1 MERVTFG
8 SLMSN
13 IVVIG
18 LDGEIRTLEQG
29 QLPKPGEL
37 IINEVSDTSELVIE
51 QVTPQGSSINVTG
64 DITALIEAIAAGQD
78 PTQLGQEFESAAG
91 EANGSSPQ
99 TTGSVAR
106 TGTELLAS
114 TNFETVGT
122 EGAGFSTTQILT
134 LLDILPP
141 TQAPAPTGIPIPV
154 TITVQD
160 ISSPAVDE
168 GQQVSFDVT
177 LNQPTEEE
185 TTIEFT
191 INDGSAVGG
200 AASDVGADYVNTTVL
215 ITLSDGTTQEIQV
228 NDDGSF
234 TVSLPIGE
242 ESFTVSLDT
251 IDDNLAEGSET
262 FSLSGSTPDQPT
274 PVTGVATITDEA
286 EQGPEDTVTVN
297 MTGPNSVSEG
307 ETTSEYTVTLSDPAP
322 VGSIVTL
329 AYSYTTASGDDITE
343 TTQAII
349 GADGVTATFTIDT
362 VDDVYAEGDEVFR
375 VSVSGIVDSDSNPI
389 FEALNLD
396 NAFVDTTIS
405 DETDPGEDTV
415 TVTMTGPANVVEGD
429 TTTDYTVTLSEPAP
443 VGSIVTLAYS
453 YTTASGDDITETTQA
468 VIGADGVTAT
478 FTIDTVD
485 DVYAEG
491 DEVFRVSVSGIVDSD
506 SNPIFEALDVSNAFV
521 DTTISDETDPGPE
534 DTVTVTMTGPA
545 NVVEGDTTTEYTVT
559 LSDPAPVGSIVT
571 LAYSYTTASGDDI
584 TETTQAIIGADGV
597 TATFTI
603 DTVDDVYAE
612 GDEVFRVSVSGIV
625 DSDSNPIFEAL
636 NLDNAFVDTTI
647 SDETNPGPEDTVTV
661 TMTGPANVV
670 EGDTTTDYTVTLS
683 DPAPVGS
690 IVTLAYSYTTASG
703 DDITETTQA
712 VIGADG
718 VTATFTIDTVDDVYA
733 EGDEVFRVSVSGIVD
748 SDSNPIFEALNL
760 DNAFVDT
767 TISDETDPGPEDTV
781 TVTMTGPANVVE
793 GDTTTDYTV
802 TLSDPA
808 PVGSIVTLAYSY
820 TTASGDDITE
830 TTQAI
835 IGADGVTATFTIDTV
850 DDVYAEGDE
859 VFRVSVSGIVDSDSN
874 PIFEA
879 LDVSNAFVDTTISD
893 ETDPG
898 PEDTVTVT
906 MTGPANVVEGDTTT
920 EYTVT
925 LSDPAPVG
933 SIVTLAYSYTTASGD
948 DITETTQAIIGADG
962 VTATFTIDTVDDVY
976 AEGDEVFRVSVSGIV
991 DSDSNPI
998 FEALNLDNAFV
1009 DTTISDETDPGPEDT
1024 VTVTMTG
1031 PANVVEGDTTTDY
1044 TVTLSDPAPVGSIV
1058 TLAYSYTTAS
1068 GDDITET
1075 TQAIIGADG
1084 VTATFTIDTVDDVY
1098 AEGDEV
1104 FRVSVSGIVDSDS
1117 NPIFEALN
1125 LDNAF
1130 VDTTISDETDP
1141 GPEDTVTVTMTGPAN
1156 VVEGD
1161 TTTDYTVTLSDPAPV
1176 GSIVTLA
1183 YSYTT
1188 ASGDD
1193 ITETTQA
1200 IIGADGVT
1208 ATFTIDTVD
1217 DVYAEG
1223 DEVFRVSV
1231 SGIVDSDS
1239 NPVFEA
1245 LNLDNAF
1252 VDTTISDE
1260 TDPGPE
1266 DTVTVTMTGPANVV
1280 EGDTTTDYTV
1290 TLSDPAPV
1298 GSIVTLAYSYTT
1310 ASGDDITETTQAI
1323 IGADGVTATFTID
1336 TVDDVYAEGDEVFRV
1351 SVSGIVDSDS
1361 NPIFEALNLDN
1372 AFVDT
1377 TISDETDPGPEDTVT
1392 VTMTGPA
1399 NVVEGDTTTD
1409 YTVTLSDPAPVGS
1422 IVTLAYSYTTA
1433 SGDDITETTQAI
1445 IGADGVTA
1453 TFTIDTVDDVYAE
1466 GDEVFRVSVSGIVD
1480 SDSNPIF
1487 EALNLDNAFVD
1498 TTISDETDP
1507 GPEDTVTVTM
1517 TGPANVVEG
1526 DTTTEYTVTL
1536 SDPAPVG
1543 SIVTLAY
1550 SYTTASG
1557 DDITET
1563 TQAII
1568 GADGVTAT
1576 FTIDTVDDV
1585 YAEGD
1590 EVFRVSVSGIVDSD
1604 SNPVFEAL
1612 NLDNAF
1618 VDTTISDETDP
1629 GPEDTVTVTMT
1640 GPANVVE
1647 GDTTTDYTVTLSDP
1661 APVGSIVTLAYSYTT
1676 ASGDDITETTQAIIG
1691 ADGVTATFTIDTVD
1705 DVYAEGDEV
1714 FRVSVSGI
1722 VDSDSNPVFEV
1733 LNLDNAFV
1741 DTTISDE
1748 TDPGPEDTVTVT
1760 MTGPANVVEGDTT
1773 TDYTVTLSDPAPVGS
1788 IVTLAYSYTT
1798 ASGDD
1803 ITETTQAIIGADG
1816 VTATF
1821 TIDTVDD
1828 VYAEGDEV
1836 FRVSVSGIVD
1846 SDSNPVFEALNLDNA
1861 FVDTTISDETDPGP
1875 EDTVTVTMTGPA
1887 NVVEGDTTTDY
1898 TVTLSDPAPVGSIV
1912 TLAYSYTTASGDD
1925 ITETTQ
1931 AIIGADGVTAT
1942 FTIDTVDD
1950 VYAEGDEVFRVSVS
1964 GIVDSDSNPI
1974 FEALNLDNAF
1984 VDTTIS
1990 DETDPGP
1997 EDTVTVTMT
2006 GPANVVEGDTTTDY
2020 TVTLSDPAPVGSI
2033 VTLAYS
2039 YTTAS
2044 GDDITETTQAII
2056 GADGVTATF
2065 TIDTV
2070 DDVYA
2075 EGDEVFRVSVS
2086 GIVDSDSNPI
2096 FEALNL
2102 DNAFVDTTIS
2112 DETDPGP
2119 EDTVTVTM
2127 TGPANVVE
2135 GDTTTEYTVTLSD
2148 PAPVGSIV
2156 TLAYSYTTA
2165 SGDDIT
2171 ETTQAIIGA
2180 DGVTATFT
2188 IDTVDD
2194 VYAEGDE
2201 VFRVSVSGIVDSDSN
2216 PVFEALNLDNAFVD
2230 TTISDETDPGPED
2243 TVTVTMTG
2251 PANVV
2256 EGDTTTDY
2264 TVTLSDPA
2272 PVGSIVTLAY
2282 SYTTAS
2288 GDDITETTQAIIGAD
2303 GVTAT
2308 FTIDTVDDVYAEGDE
2323 VFRVS
2328 VSGIVDSDSNPVFEV
2343 LNLDNAFVDTTISDE
2358 TDPGPEDTVTVT
2370 MTGPANVVEGDTTTD
2385 YTVTL
2390 SDPAPVGS
2398 IVTLAYSYTTASGD
2412 DITETT
2418 QAIIGADGVTA
2429 TFTIDT
2435 VDDVYAEGDEVFR
2448 VSVSGIVDSDSNPI
2462 FEALNL
2468 DNAFVNTS
2476 ITDNDA
2482 PPSISNV
2489 VNAVVS
2495 EEGLANGI
2503 PDNTGSPS
2511 DTTNSASFS
2520 GTFTVADPDTANVSV
2535 VLAGPNN
2542 LTSGGEPIS
2551 WTWDNSTQT
2560 LTAKTAHLSVVA
2572 TVVLSEPSASGQGS
2586 WDYTITLFEPLDHPV
2601 NDVEDIINFDLQ
2613 ISVSDGQTTTSQ
2625 SLNVVVEDDC
2635 PYVPVVVQPVDVSLT
2650 DAPIVLTGRIDFA
2663 GSEAD
2668 ATSRTFGDVVV
2679 TANGFVSDE
2688 SAMLG
2693 TAEINQSSEG
2703 IGVKS
2708 SGNNGF
2714 QLENEVDYRFAG
2726 NEGVS
2731 EQLIIDLGNKVAYGA
2746 EIEFEKM
2753 FGGELEKGIASF
2765 YRDGVLIAQQ
2775 SFSSDASSGDYAA
2788 NFNVQQGGFDKIILE
2803 AASNGNGPDTEDN
2816 SDFTVKSITFTGAY
2830 SGVPIASADGNL
2842 GAVYGA
2848 DGPGSIVLNGGEA
2861 GLETLDGQD
2870 VLIYVDPQNS
2880 NRLIAEADGELAFEV
2895 QLTPST
2901 GKWEFFQYL
2910 PLTSPYGDGDI
2921 DFNYTIT
2928 DNDGDSKTGYFSV
2941 NPYAPPIVEGV
2952 TLNVSEEGLSNAIAD
2967 DSALNGF
2974 DDTTDSSSDVEQLTL
2989 GQTVDSVTLSE
3000 PSTALTSN
3008 GISVT
3013 WALSNNDQMLIGS
3026 ANGKEVIKI
3035 SVNDTGMVST
3045 ELLGPIDHSNA
3056 SGEDALNIEVPV
3068 LVSNARGLT
3077 NSTTVNVIV
3086 EDDSPDSA
3094 SIIHDVVAET
3104 KESANVQLIMD
3115 VSGSMR
3121 TDNRLQIMKDSAT
3134 QLLNQY
3140 ESIGQTRVQI
3150 ITYSSTA
3157 STYAIGAAT
3166 WLTVDEAKAY
3176 IETLTAGGATNYNNA
3191 LNEAKQSWDDV
3202 GKLTSASNVSY
3213 FLSDGQPN
3221 PASSFIN
3228 DAREQSWIDHLT
3240 DPDNQITALAYGMG
3254 VNLMPEQLDRVAYDG
3269 FLNQD
3274 LDGVVVPDVTQLP
3287 PVMLQSVIQPV
3298 GGNLMYTTSPDTGIG
3313 ADGGYISEI
3322 EHDGVTYSFDGT
3334 DLIVTDNNDGISHA
3348 FDDTTM
3354 QLTIYIDSKHT
3365 LEIDLNDGAYAF
3377 YGAVGDTVETL
3388 DFDYVLTDN
3397 DGDQSEN
3404 TLQFVIDENGGVNA
3418 ASNGSAN
3425 IIEAEVDVSHDIL
3438 IGNDNEADIFKW
3450 VNDSL
3455 DTGTD
3460 LIRGFERDLD
3470 TLDLSEVVEDAGH
3483 NTIEELLNSID
3494 LNIDGDD
3501 LSLEITHNDGNSIQT
3516 IVIENGATEFSD
3528 LIVGNAD
3535 FERDVLSALTK
3546 VNLEP

>member
-78 PTQLGQEFESAAG
+78 PTQLGQEFETAAG

-99 TTGSVAR
+99 TTGNVAR

-160 ISSPAVDE
+160 ISSPVVDE

-191 INDGSAVGG
+191 LNDGSAVGG

-286 EQGPEDTVTVN
+286 EQGPEDTV
-297 MTGPNSVSEG
+297 
-307 ETTSEYTVTLSDPAP
+307 A
-322 VGSIVTL
+322 
-329 AYSYTTASGDDITE
+329 
-343 TTQAII
+343 
-349 GADGVTATFTIDT
+349 
-362 VDDVYAEGDEVFR
+362 
-375 VSVSGIVDSDSNPI
+375 
-389 FEALNLD
+389 
-396 NAFVDTTIS
+396 
-405 DETDPGEDTV
+405 
-415 TVTMTGPANVVEGD
+415 VTMTGPANVVEGD

-443 VGSIVTLAYS
+443 VGSVVTLAYS

-468 VIGADGVTAT
+468 V
-478 FTIDTVD
+478 
-485 DVYAEG
+485 
-491 DEVFRVSVSGIVDSD
+491 
-506 SNPIFEALDVSNAFV
+506 
-521 DTTISDETDPGPE
+521 
-534 DTVTVTMTGPA
+534 
-545 NVVEGDTTTEYTVT
+545 
-559 LSDPAPVGSIVT
+559 
-571 LAYSYTTASGDDI
+571 
-584 TETTQAIIGADGV
+584 
-597 TATFTI
+597 
-603 DTVDDVYAE
+603 
-612 GDEVFRVSVSGIV
+612 
-625 DSDSNPIFEAL
+625 
-636 NLDNAFVDTTI
+636 
-647 SDETNPGPEDTVTV
+647 
-661 TMTGPANVV
+661 
-670 EGDTTTDYTVTLS
+670 
-683 DPAPVGS
+683 
-690 IVTLAYSYTTASG
+690 
-703 DDITETTQA
+703 
-712 VIGADG
+712 
-718 VTATFTIDTVDDVYA
+718 
-733 EGDEVFRVSVSGIVD
+733 
-748 SDSNPIFEALNL
+748 
-760 DNAFVDT
+760 
-767 TISDETDPGPEDTV
+767 
-781 TVTMTGPANVVE
+781 
-793 GDTTTDYTV
+793 
-802 TLSDPA
+802 
-808 PVGSIVTLAYSY
+808 
-820 TTASGDDITE
+820 
-830 TTQAI
+830 
-835 IGADGVTATFTIDTV
+835 
-850 DDVYAEGDE
+850 
-859 VFRVSVSGIVDSDSN
+859 
-874 PIFEA
+874 
-879 LDVSNAFVDTTISD
+879 
-893 ETDPG
+893 
-898 PEDTVTVT
+898 
-906 MTGPANVVEGDTTT
+906 
-920 EYTVT
+920 
-925 LSDPAPVG
+925 
-933 SIVTLAYSYTTASGD
+933 
-948 DITETTQAIIGADG
+948 IGADG

-1141 GPEDTVTVTMTGPAN
+1141 GPEDTVAVTMTGPANVVEGDTTTDYTVTLSEPAPVGSVVTLAYSYTTASGDDITETTQAVIGADGVTATFTIDTVDDVYAEGDEVFRVSVSGIVDSDSNPIFEALNLDNAFVDTTISDETDPGPEDTVTVTMTGPAN

-1161 TTTDYTVTLSDPAPV
+1161 TTTEYTVTLSDPAPV

-1239 NPVFEA
+1239 NPIFEA
-1245 LNLDNAF
+1245 LDVSNAF

-1604 SNPVFEAL
+1604 SNPIFEAL

-1691 ADGVTATFTIDTVD
+1691 ADGMTATFTIDTVD

-1722 VDSDSNPVFEV
+1722 VDGDSNPIFEA
-1733 LNLDNAFV
+1733 LDVSNAFV

-1760 MTGPANVVEGDTT
+1760 MTGPANVVEGDITT
-1773 TDYTVTLSDPAPVGS
+1773 EYTVTLSDPAPVGS

-1846 SDSNPVFEALNLDNA
+1846 GDSNPIFEALNLDNA

-1887 NVVEGDTTTDY
+1887 NVVEGDTTTEYTVTLSDPAPVGSIVTLAYSYTTASGDDITETTQAVIGADGVTATFTIDTVDDVYAEGDEVFRVSVSGIVDSDSNPIFEALDVSNAFVDTTISDETDPGPEDTVTVTMTGPASVVEGDTTTDY

-2056 GADGVTATF
+2056 GADGLSATF

-2070 DDVYA
+2070 DDSDD
-2075 EGDEVFRVSVS
+2075 EPDEVYRVSVAS
-2086 GIVDSDSNPI
+2086 IVDGDDNPI
-2096 FEALNL
+2096 FEALDL
-2102 DNAFVDTTIS
+2102 TNAYVDTTI
-2112 DETDPGP
+2112 
-2119 EDTVTVTM
+2119 
-2127 TGPANVVE
+2127 
-2135 GDTTTEYTVTLSD
+2135 
-2148 PAPVGSIV
+2148 I
-2156 TLAYSYTTA
+2156 
-2165 SGDDIT
+2165 
-2171 ETTQAIIGA
+2171 
-2180 DGVTATFT
+2180 
-2188 IDTVDD
+2188 
-2194 VYAEGDE
+2194 
-2201 VFRVSVSGIVDSDSN
+2201 
-2216 PVFEALNLDNAFVD
+2216 
-2230 TTISDETDPGPED
+2230 
-2243 TVTVTMTG
+2243 
-2251 PANVV
+2251 
-2256 EGDTTTDY
+2256 
-2264 TVTLSDPA
+2264 
-2272 PVGSIVTLAY
+2272 
-2282 SYTTAS
+2282 
-2288 GDDITETTQAIIGAD
+2288 
-2303 GVTAT
+2303 
-2308 FTIDTVDDVYAEGDE
+2308 
-2323 VFRVS
+2323 
-2328 VSGIVDSDSNPVFEV
+2328 
-2343 LNLDNAFVDTTISDE
+2343 
-2358 TDPGPEDTVTVT
+2358 
-2370 MTGPANVVEGDTTTD
+2370 
-2385 YTVTL
+2385 
-2390 SDPAPVGS
+2390 
-2398 IVTLAYSYTTASGD
+2398 
-2412 DITETT
+2412 
-2418 QAIIGADGVTA
+2418 
-2429 TFTIDT
+2429 
-2435 VDDVYAEGDEVFR
+2435 
-2448 VSVSGIVDSDSNPI
+2448 
-2462 FEALNL
+2462 
-2468 DNAFVNTS
+2468 
-2476 ITDNDA
+2476 DNDEPNT
-2482 PPSISNV
+2482 PPTVRNFNILLDV
-2489 VNAVVS
+2489 
-2495 EEGLANGI
+2495 EDGLFPI
-2503 PDNTGSPS
+2503 HDV
-2511 DTTNSASFS
+2511 DFD
-2520 GTFTVADPDTANVSV
+2520 GT
-2535 VLAGPNN
+2535 
-2542 LTSGGEPIS
+2542 TSGGE
-2551 WTWDNSTQT
+2551 QR
-2560 LTAKTAHLSVVA
+2560 
-2572 TVVLSEPSASGQGS
+2572 
-2586 WDYTITLFEPLDHPV
+2586 
-2601 NDVEDIINFDLQ
+2601 VEDL
-2613 ISVSDGQTTTSQ
+2613 
-2625 SLNVVVEDDC
+2625 EDD
-2635 PYVPVVVQPVDVSLT
+2635 
-2650 DAPIVLTGRIDFA
+2650 A
-2663 GSEAD
+2663 
-2668 ATSRTFGDVVV
+2668 V
-2679 TANGFVSDE
+2679 TANDDD
-2688 SAMLG
+2688 
-2693 TAEINQSSEG
+2693 IQ
-2703 IGVKS
+2703 IK
-2708 SGNNGF
+2708 
-2714 QLENEVDYRFAG
+2714 
-2726 NEGVS
+2726 
-2731 EQLIIDLGNKVAYGA
+2731 IIDLPDY
-2746 EIEFEKM
+2746 
-2753 FGGELEKGIASF
+2753 GELYYVDGNGQEVVVDGSSIFAENTDVKYRLTADFFEDQRFDSNDLLEEFDKDFLADSVDVNGLSF
-2765 YRDGVLIAQQ
+2765 YGGQITISGNDITFDSNAQVKVDFANQ
-2775 SFSSDASSGDYAA
+2775 QVGLVVVSPGETGNGDEISTHEYVAIKLDE
-2788 NFNVQQGGFDKIILE
+2788 GLE
-2803 AASNGNGPDTEDN
+2803 ADKAKINLASLNDRFNNGGAWITAYIFLDGIVVDTQEIRAEDI
-2816 SDFTVKSITFTGAY
+2816 SY
-2830 SGVPIASADGNL
+2830 SGNHEGTATI
-2842 GAVYGA
+2842 
-2848 DGPGSIVLNGGEA
+2848 
-2861 GLETLDGQD
+2861 
-2870 VLIYVDPQNS
+2870 
-2880 NRLIAEADGELAFEV
+2880 ELANGSFDEIR
-2895 QLTPST
+2895 L
-2901 GKWEFFQYL
+2901 
-2910 PLTSPYGDGDI
+2910 SPD
-2921 DFNYTIT
+2921 
-2928 DNDGDSKTGYFSV
+2928 
-2941 NPYAPPIVEGV
+2941 
-2952 TLNVSEEGLSNAIAD
+2952 
-2967 DSALNGF
+2967 
-2974 DDTTDSSSDVEQLTL
+2974 TDSSSDKASFTL
-2989 GQTVDSVTLSE
+2989 VGTEITSFTQVSDSFEYKAIDSDGLESDSSATVAVDFENVTVDAV
-3000 PSTALTSN
+3000 TALGYQT
-3008 GISVT
+3008 
-3013 WALSNNDQMLIGS
+3013 M
-3026 ANGKEVIKI
+3026 
-3035 SVNDTGMVST
+3035 
-3045 ELLGPIDHSNA
+3045 
-3056 SGEDALNIEVPV
+3056 ALNSE
-3068 LVSNARGLT
+3068 LN
-3077 NSTTVNVIV
+3077 
-3086 EDDSPDSA
+3086 
-3094 SIIHDVVAET
+3094 
-3104 KESANVQLIMD
+3104 LIMGTDGDDILVGTDGNDMIIGGLGNDILTGGEGDD
-3115 VSGSMR
+3115 VFKWTEM
-3121 TDNRLQIMKDSAT
+3121 QSAT
-3134 QLLNQY
+3134 
-3140 ESIGQTRVQI
+3140 
-3150 ITYSSTA
+3150 
-3157 STYAIGAAT
+3157 
-3166 WLTVDEAKAY
+3166 
-3176 IETLTAGGATNYNNA
+3176 
-3191 LNEAKQSWDDV
+3191 
-3202 GKLTSASNVSY
+3202 
-3213 FLSDGQPN
+3213 
-3221 PASSFIN
+3221 
-3228 DAREQSWIDHLT
+3228 
-3240 DPDNQITALAYGMG
+3240 
-3254 VNLMPEQLDRVAYDG
+3254 
-3269 FLNQD
+3269 
-3274 LDGVVVPDVTQLP
+3274 
-3287 PVMLQSVIQPV
+3287 
-3298 GGNLMYTTSPDTGIG
+3298 DT
-3313 ADGGYISEI
+3313 
-3322 EHDGVTYSFDGT
+3322 
-3334 DLIVTDNNDGISHA
+3334 VTDFS
-3348 FDDTTM
+3348 
-3354 QLTIYIDSKHT
+3354 
-3365 LEIDLNDGAYAF
+3365 
-3377 YGAVGDTVETL
+3377 
-3388 DFDYVLTDN
+3388 
-3397 DGDQSEN
+3397 DGDQLDF
-3404 TLQFVIDENGGVNA
+3404 T
-3418 ASNGSAN
+3418 
-3425 IIEAEVDVSHDIL
+3425 DVFD
-3438 IGNDNEADIFKW
+3438 DM
-3450 VNDSL
+3450 
-3455 DTGTD
+3455 TGTD
-3460 LIRGFERDLD
+3460 IS
-3470 TLDLSEVVEDAGH
+3470 TLL
-3483 NTIEELLNSID
+3483 
-3494 LNIDGDD
+3494 DD
-3501 LSLEITHNDGNSIQT
+3501 LGSGDYRGRVDDITVEVTESGGNSTLT
-3516 IVIENGATEFSD
+3516 INKDGQQLEVNFDGASAAD
-3528 LIVGNAD
+3528 IANSLI
-3535 FERDVLSALTK
+3535 S
-3546 VNLEP
+3546 NLEQLRE

>member
-78 PTQLGQEFESAAG
+78 PTQLGQEFETAAG

-99 TTGSVAR
+99 TTGNVAR

-191 INDGSAVGG
+191 LNDGSAVGG

-228 NDDGSF
+228 NEDGSF

-262 FSLSGSTPDQPT
+262 FSLSGSTPEQPT

-286 EQGPEDTVTVN
+286 EQGPEDTVTVD

-405 DETDPGEDTV
+405 DETDPGPEDTV

-429 TTTDYTVTLSEPAP
+429 TTTDYTVTLSDPAP

-491 DEVFRVSVSGIVDSD
+491 DEVFRVRVSGIVDSD
-506 SNPIFEALDVSNAFV
+506 SNPIFEALNLDNAFV

-647 SDETNPGPEDTVTV
+647 SDETDPGPEDTVTV

-670 EGDTTTDYTVTLS
+670 EGDTTTEYTVTLS

-733 EGDEVFRVSVSGIVD
+733 EGDEVFRV
-748 SDSNPIFEALNL
+748 
-760 DNAFVDT
+760 
-767 TISDETDPGPEDTV
+767 
-781 TVTMTGPANVVE
+781 
-793 GDTTTDYTV
+793 
-802 TLSDPA
+802 
-808 PVGSIVTLAYSY
+808 
-820 TTASGDDITE
+820 
-830 TTQAI
+830 
-835 IGADGVTATFTIDTV
+835 
-850 DDVYAEGDE
+850 
-859 VFRVSVSGIVDSDSN
+859 R
-874 PIFEA
+874 
-879 LDVSNAFVDTTISD
+879 
-893 ETDPG
+893 
-898 PEDTVTVT
+898 
-906 MTGPANVVEGDTTT
+906 
-920 EYTVT
+920 
-925 LSDPAPVG
+925 
-933 SIVTLAYSYTTASGD
+933 
-948 DITETTQAIIGADG
+948 
-962 VTATFTIDTVDDVY
+962 
-976 AEGDEVFRVSVSGIV
+976 VSGIV

-1200 IIGADGVT
+1200 VIGADGVT

-1231 SGIVDSDS
+1231 SGIVDGDS
-1239 NPVFEA
+1239 NPIFEA
-1245 LNLDNAF
+1245 LDVSNAF

-1310 ASGDDITETTQAI
+1310 ASGDDITETTQAV

-1433 SGDDITETTQAI
+1433 SGDDITETTQAV

-1647 GDTTTDYTVTLSDP
+1647 GDTTT
-1661 APVGSIVTLAYSYTT
+1661 
-1676 ASGDDITETTQAIIG
+1676 E
-1691 ADGVTATFTIDTVD
+1691 
-1705 DVYAEGDEV
+1705 
-1714 FRVSVSGI
+1714 
-1722 VDSDSNPVFEV
+1722 
-1733 LNLDNAFV
+1733 
-1741 DTTISDE
+1741 
-1748 TDPGPEDTVTVT
+1748 
-1760 MTGPANVVEGDTT
+1760 
-1773 TDYTVTLSDPAPVGS
+1773 
-1788 IVTLAYSYTT
+1788 
-1798 ASGDD
+1798 
-1803 ITETTQAIIGADG
+1803 
-1816 VTATF
+1816 
-1821 TIDTVDD
+1821 
-1828 VYAEGDEV
+1828 
-1836 FRVSVSGIVD
+1836 
-1846 SDSNPVFEALNLDNA
+1846 
-1861 FVDTTISDETDPGP
+1861 
-1875 EDTVTVTMTGPA
+1875 
-1887 NVVEGDTTTDY
+1887 Y

-1974 FEALNLDNAF
+1974 FEALDVSNAF

-1997 EDTVTVTMT
+1997 EDTVTVSMT
-2006 GPANVVEGDTTTDY
+2006 GPANVVEGDTTAEY

-2171 ETTQAIIGA
+2171 ETTQAVIGA
-2180 DGVTATFT
+2180 DGLSATFT

-2194 VYAEGDE
+2194 SDDEPDE
-2201 VFRVSVSGIVDSDSN
+2201 VYRVSVASIVD
-2216 PVFEALNLDNAFVD
+2216 
-2230 TTISDETDPGPED
+2230 
-2243 TVTVTMTG
+2243 
-2251 PANVV
+2251 
-2256 EGDTTTDY
+2256 
-2264 TVTLSDPA
+2264 
-2272 PVGSIVTLAY
+2272 
-2282 SYTTAS
+2282 
-2288 GDDITETTQAIIGAD
+2288 GDD
-2303 GVTAT
+2303 
-2308 FTIDTVDDVYAEGDE
+2308 
-2323 VFRVS
+2323 
-2328 VSGIVDSDSNPVFEV
+2328 
-2343 LNLDNAFVDTTISDE
+2343 
-2358 TDPGPEDTVTVT
+2358 
-2370 MTGPANVVEGDTTTD
+2370 
-2385 YTVTL
+2385 
-2390 SDPAPVGS
+2390 
-2398 IVTLAYSYTTASGD
+2398 
-2412 DITETT
+2412 
-2418 QAIIGADGVTA
+2418 
-2429 TFTIDT
+2429 
-2435 VDDVYAEGDEVFR
+2435 
-2448 VSVSGIVDSDSNPI
+2448 NPI
-2462 FEALNL
+2462 FEALDL
-2468 DNAFVNTS
+2468 TNAYVDTT
-2476 ITDNDA
+2476 IIDNDEPNT
-2482 PPSISNV
+2482 PPTVRNFNILLDV
-2489 VNAVVS
+2489 
-2495 EEGLANGI
+2495 EDGLFPI
-2503 PDNTGSPS
+2503 HDV
-2511 DTTNSASFS
+2511 DFD
-2520 GTFTVADPDTANVSV
+2520 GT
-2535 VLAGPNN
+2535 
-2542 LTSGGEPIS
+2542 TSGGEQRVEDLEDDAVTTNDDDIQIKVIDLPDYGELYYVDGNGQEIVIDGS
-2551 WTWDNSTQT
+2551 SIFAENTDVKYR
-2560 LTAKTAHLSVVA
+2560 LTADFFEDQRFDSNDLLEEFDKDFLADSVDVNGLSFYGGQITISGNDITFDSNAQVKVDFANQQVGLVVVSPGETGNGDEISTHEYVAIKLDEGLEADKAKINLASLNDRFNNGGAWITAYIFLDGIVVDTQEIRA
-2572 TVVLSEPSASGQGS
+2572 
-2586 WDYTITLFEPLDHPV
+2586 
-2601 NDVEDIINFDLQ
+2601 EDISYSGNHE
-2613 ISVSDGQTTTSQ
+2613 GT
-2625 SLNVVVEDDC
+2625 
-2635 PYVPVVVQPVDVSLT
+2635 
-2650 DAPIVLTGRIDFA
+2650 
-2663 GSEAD
+2663 
-2668 ATSRTFGDVVV
+2668 ATIEL
-2679 TANGFVSDE
+2679 ANGSFDE
-2688 SAMLG
+2688 IRLS
-2693 TAEINQSSEG
+2693 
-2703 IGVKS
+2703 
-2708 SGNNGF
+2708 
-2714 QLENEVDYRFAG
+2714 
-2726 NEGVS
+2726 
-2731 EQLIIDLGNKVAYGA
+2731 
-2746 EIEFEKM
+2746 
-2753 FGGELEKGIASF
+2753 
-2765 YRDGVLIAQQ
+2765 
-2775 SFSSDASSGDYAA
+2775 
-2788 NFNVQQGGFDKIILE
+2788 
-2803 AASNGNGPDTEDN
+2803 PD
-2816 SDFTVKSITFTGAY
+2816 
-2830 SGVPIASADGNL
+2830 
-2842 GAVYGA
+2842 
-2848 DGPGSIVLNGGEA
+2848 
-2861 GLETLDGQD
+2861 
-2870 VLIYVDPQNS
+2870 
-2880 NRLIAEADGELAFEV
+2880 
-2895 QLTPST
+2895 
-2901 GKWEFFQYL
+2901 
-2910 PLTSPYGDGDI
+2910 
-2921 DFNYTIT
+2921 
-2928 DNDGDSKTGYFSV
+2928 
-2941 NPYAPPIVEGV
+2941 
-2952 TLNVSEEGLSNAIAD
+2952 
-2967 DSALNGF
+2967 
-2974 DDTTDSSSDVEQLTL
+2974 TDSSSDKASFTL
-2989 GQTVDSVTLSE
+2989 VGTEITSFTQVSDSFEYKAIDSDGLESDSSATVAVDFENVTVDAV
-3000 PSTALTSN
+3000 TALGYQT
-3008 GISVT
+3008 
-3013 WALSNNDQMLIGS
+3013 M
-3026 ANGKEVIKI
+3026 
-3035 SVNDTGMVST
+3035 
-3045 ELLGPIDHSNA
+3045 
-3056 SGEDALNIEVPV
+3056 ALNSE
-3068 LVSNARGLT
+3068 LN
-3077 NSTTVNVIV
+3077 
-3086 EDDSPDSA
+3086 
-3094 SIIHDVVAET
+3094 
-3104 KESANVQLIMD
+3104 LIMGTDGDDILVGTDGNDMIIGGLGNDILTGGEGDD
-3115 VSGSMR
+3115 VFKWTEM
-3121 TDNRLQIMKDSAT
+3121 QSAT
-3134 QLLNQY
+3134 
-3140 ESIGQTRVQI
+3140 
-3150 ITYSSTA
+3150 
-3157 STYAIGAAT
+3157 
-3166 WLTVDEAKAY
+3166 
-3176 IETLTAGGATNYNNA
+3176 
-3191 LNEAKQSWDDV
+3191 
-3202 GKLTSASNVSY
+3202 
-3213 FLSDGQPN
+3213 
-3221 PASSFIN
+3221 
-3228 DAREQSWIDHLT
+3228 
-3240 DPDNQITALAYGMG
+3240 
-3254 VNLMPEQLDRVAYDG
+3254 
-3269 FLNQD
+3269 
-3274 LDGVVVPDVTQLP
+3274 
-3287 PVMLQSVIQPV
+3287 
-3298 GGNLMYTTSPDTGIG
+3298 DT
-3313 ADGGYISEI
+3313 
-3322 EHDGVTYSFDGT
+3322 
-3334 DLIVTDNNDGISHA
+3334 VTDFS
-3348 FDDTTM
+3348 
-3354 QLTIYIDSKHT
+3354 
-3365 LEIDLNDGAYAF
+3365 
-3377 YGAVGDTVETL
+3377 
-3388 DFDYVLTDN
+3388 
-3397 DGDQSEN
+3397 DGDQLDF
-3404 TLQFVIDENGGVNA
+3404 T
-3418 ASNGSAN
+3418 
-3425 IIEAEVDVSHDIL
+3425 DVFD
-3438 IGNDNEADIFKW
+3438 DM
-3450 VNDSL
+3450 
-3455 DTGTD
+3455 TGTD
-3460 LIRGFERDLD
+3460 I
-3470 TLDLSEVVEDAGH
+3470 SA
-3483 NTIEELLNSID
+3483 LL
-3494 LNIDGDD
+3494 DD
-3501 LSLEITHNDGNSIQT
+3501 LGSGDYRGRVDDITVEVTESGGNSTLT
-3516 IVIENGATEFSD
+3516 INKDGQQLEVNFDGASAAD
-3528 LIVGNAD
+3528 IANSLI
-3535 FERDVLSALTK
+3535 S
-3546 VNLEP
+3546 NLEQLRE

>member
-78 PTQLGQEFESAAG
+78 PTQLGQEFETAAG

-99 TTGSVAR
+99 TTGNVAR

-191 INDGSAVGG
+191 LNDGSALGG

-286 EQGPEDTVTVN
+286 EQGPEDTVTV
-297 MTGPNSVSEG
+297 
-307 ETTSEYTVTLSDPAP
+307 
-322 VGSIVTL
+322 
-329 AYSYTTASGDDITE
+329 
-343 TTQAII
+343 
-349 GADGVTATFTIDT
+349 
-362 VDDVYAEGDEVFR
+362 
-375 VSVSGIVDSDSNPI
+375 
-389 FEALNLD
+389 
-396 NAFVDTTIS
+396 
-405 DETDPGEDTV
+405 
-415 TVTMTGPANVVEGD
+415 
-429 TTTDYTVTLSEPAP
+429 
-443 VGSIVTLAYS
+443 
-453 YTTASGDDITETTQA
+453 
-468 VIGADGVTAT
+468 
-478 FTIDTVD
+478 
-485 DVYAEG
+485 
-491 DEVFRVSVSGIVDSD
+491 
-506 SNPIFEALDVSNAFV
+506 
-521 DTTISDETDPGPE
+521 
-534 DTVTVTMTGPA
+534 TMTGPA

-571 LAYSYTTASGDDI
+571 LAYSYTSASGDDI
-584 TETTQAIIGADGV
+584 TETTQAVVGADGV

-625 DSDSNPIFEAL
+625 DGDSNPIFEAL
-636 NLDNAFVDTTI
+636 NLD
-647 SDETNPGPEDTVTV
+647 
-661 TMTGPANVV
+661 
-670 EGDTTTDYTVTLS
+670 
-683 DPAPVGS
+683 
-690 IVTLAYSYTTASG
+690 
-703 DDITETTQA
+703 
-712 VIGADG
+712 
-718 VTATFTIDTVDDVYA
+718 
-733 EGDEVFRVSVSGIVD
+733 
-748 SDSNPIFEALNL
+748 
-760 DNAFVDT
+760 
-767 TISDETDPGPEDTV
+767 
-781 TVTMTGPANVVE
+781 
-793 GDTTTDYTV
+793 
-802 TLSDPA
+802 
-808 PVGSIVTLAYSY
+808 
-820 TTASGDDITE
+820 
-830 TTQAI
+830 
-835 IGADGVTATFTIDTV
+835 
-850 DDVYAEGDE
+850 
-859 VFRVSVSGIVDSDSN
+859 
-874 PIFEA
+874 
-879 LDVSNAFVDTTISD
+879 NAFVDTTISD

-1009 DTTISDETDPGPEDT
+1009 DTTISDETDPGPED
-1024 VTVTMTG
+1024 
-1031 PANVVEGDTTTDY
+1031 
-1044 TVTLSDPAPVGSIV
+1044 
-1058 TLAYSYTTAS
+1058 
-1068 GDDITET
+1068 
-1075 TQAIIGADG
+1075 
-1084 VTATFTIDTVDDVY
+1084 
-1098 AEGDEV
+1098 
-1104 FRVSVSGIVDSDS
+1104 
-1117 NPIFEALN
+1117 
-1125 LDNAF
+1125 
-1130 VDTTISDETDP
+1130 
-1141 GPEDTVTVTMTGPAN
+1141 
-1156 VVEGD
+1156 
-1161 TTTDYTVTLSDPAPV
+1161 
-1176 GSIVTLA
+1176 
-1183 YSYTT
+1183 
-1188 ASGDD
+1188 
-1193 ITETTQA
+1193 
-1200 IIGADGVT
+1200 
-1208 ATFTIDTVD
+1208 
-1217 DVYAEG
+1217 
-1223 DEVFRVSV
+1223 
-1231 SGIVDSDS
+1231 
-1239 NPVFEA
+1239 
-1245 LNLDNAF
+1245 
-1252 VDTTISDE
+1252 
-1260 TDPGPE
+1260 
-1266 DTVTVTMTGPANVV
+1266 
-1280 EGDTTTDYTV
+1280 
-1290 TLSDPAPV
+1290 
-1298 GSIVTLAYSYTT
+1298 
-1310 ASGDDITETTQAI
+1310 
-1323 IGADGVTATFTID
+1323 
-1336 TVDDVYAEGDEVFRV
+1336 
-1351 SVSGIVDSDS
+1351 
-1361 NPIFEALNLDN
+1361 
-1372 AFVDT
+1372 
-1377 TISDETDPGPEDTVT
+1377 T

-1604 SNPVFEAL
+1604 SNPIFEAL

-1647 GDTTTDYTVTLSDP
+1647 GDTTTEYTVTLSDP

-1722 VDSDSNPVFEV
+1722 VDSDSNPIFEA
-1733 LNLDNAFV
+1733 LNLDNAFVDTTISDETDPGPEDTVTVTMTGPANVVEGDTTTEYTVTLSDPAPVGSIVTLAYNYTTASGDDITETTQAIIGADGVTATFTIDTVDDVYAEGDEVFRVSVSGIVDSDSNPIFEALDVSNAFVETTISDETDPGPEDTVTVTMTGPANVVEGDTTTDYTVTLSDPAPVGSIVTLAYSYTTASGDDITETTQAVIGADGVTATFTIDTVDDVYAEGDEVFRVSVSGIVDGDSNPIFEALDVSNAFVDTTISDETDPGPEDTVTVTMTGPANVVEGDTTTEYTVTLSDPAPVGSIVTLAYSYTTASGDDITETTQAVIGADGVTATFTIDTVDDVYAEGDEVFRVSVSGIVDSDSNPIFEALDVSNAFV

-1803 ITETTQAIIGADG
+1803 ITETTQAVIGADG

-1836 FRVSVSGIVD
+1836 FRVSVSSIVD
-1846 SDSNPVFEALNLDNA
+1846 SDSNPIFEALNLDNAFVDTTISDETDPGPEDTVTVTMTGPANVVEGDTTTEYTVTLSDPAPVGSIVTLAYSYTTASGDDITETTQAIIGADGVTATFTIDTVDDVYAEGDEVFRVGVSGVVDSDSNPIFEALDVSNA

-2056 GADGVTATF
+2056 GADGVTTTF

-2135 GDTTTEYTVTLSD
+2135 GDTTTEYTVTLSE
-2148 PAPVGSIV
+2148 PAPVGSVV

-2180 DGVTATFT
+2180 DGLSATFT

-2194 VYAEGDE
+2194 SDDEPDE
-2201 VFRVSVSGIVDSDSN
+2201 VYRVSVASIVD
-2216 PVFEALNLDNAFVD
+2216 
-2230 TTISDETDPGPED
+2230 
-2243 TVTVTMTG
+2243 
-2251 PANVV
+2251 
-2256 EGDTTTDY
+2256 
-2264 TVTLSDPA
+2264 
-2272 PVGSIVTLAY
+2272 
-2282 SYTTAS
+2282 
-2288 GDDITETTQAIIGAD
+2288 GDD
-2303 GVTAT
+2303 
-2308 FTIDTVDDVYAEGDE
+2308 
-2323 VFRVS
+2323 
-2328 VSGIVDSDSNPVFEV
+2328 
-2343 LNLDNAFVDTTISDE
+2343 
-2358 TDPGPEDTVTVT
+2358 
-2370 MTGPANVVEGDTTTD
+2370 
-2385 YTVTL
+2385 
-2390 SDPAPVGS
+2390 
-2398 IVTLAYSYTTASGD
+2398 
-2412 DITETT
+2412 
-2418 QAIIGADGVTA
+2418 
-2429 TFTIDT
+2429 
-2435 VDDVYAEGDEVFR
+2435 
-2448 VSVSGIVDSDSNPI
+2448 NPI
-2462 FEALNL
+2462 FEALDL
-2468 DNAFVNTS
+2468 TNAYVDTT
-2476 ITDNDA
+2476 IIDNDEPNT
-2482 PPSISNV
+2482 PPTVRNFNILLDV
-2489 VNAVVS
+2489 
-2495 EEGLANGI
+2495 EDGLFPI
-2503 PDNTGSPS
+2503 HDV
-2511 DTTNSASFS
+2511 DFD
-2520 GTFTVADPDTANVSV
+2520 GT
-2535 VLAGPNN
+2535 
-2542 LTSGGEPIS
+2542 TSGGE
-2551 WTWDNSTQT
+2551 QR
-2560 LTAKTAHLSVVA
+2560 
-2572 TVVLSEPSASGQGS
+2572 
-2586 WDYTITLFEPLDHPV
+2586 
-2601 NDVEDIINFDLQ
+2601 VEDL
-2613 ISVSDGQTTTSQ
+2613 
-2625 SLNVVVEDDC
+2625 EDD
-2635 PYVPVVVQPVDVSLT
+2635 
-2650 DAPIVLTGRIDFA
+2650 A
-2663 GSEAD
+2663 
-2668 ATSRTFGDVVV
+2668 V
-2679 TANGFVSDE
+2679 TANDDDIQIKVIDLPDYGELYYVDGNGQEIVIDGSSIFAENTDVKYRLTADFFEDQRFDSNDLLEEFDKDFLADSVDVNGLSFYGGQITISGNDITFDSNAQVKVDFANQQVGLVVVSPGETGNGDE
-2688 SAMLG
+2688 ISTHEYVAIKLDEGLEADKAKINLASLNDRFNNGGAWITAYIFLDGIVVDTQEIRAEDISYSGNHEG
-2693 TAEINQSSEG
+2693 TATI
-2703 IGVKS
+2703 
-2708 SGNNGF
+2708 
-2714 QLENEVDYRFAG
+2714 
-2726 NEGVS
+2726 
-2731 EQLIIDLGNKVAYGA
+2731 
-2746 EIEFEKM
+2746 
-2753 FGGELEKGIASF
+2753 
-2765 YRDGVLIAQQ
+2765 
-2775 SFSSDASSGDYAA
+2775 
-2788 NFNVQQGGFDKIILE
+2788 
-2803 AASNGNGPDTEDN
+2803 
-2816 SDFTVKSITFTGAY
+2816 
-2830 SGVPIASADGNL
+2830 
-2842 GAVYGA
+2842 
-2848 DGPGSIVLNGGEA
+2848 
-2861 GLETLDGQD
+2861 
-2870 VLIYVDPQNS
+2870 
-2880 NRLIAEADGELAFEV
+2880 ELANGSFDEIR
-2895 QLTPST
+2895 L
-2901 GKWEFFQYL
+2901 
-2910 PLTSPYGDGDI
+2910 SPD
-2921 DFNYTIT
+2921 
-2928 DNDGDSKTGYFSV
+2928 
-2941 NPYAPPIVEGV
+2941 
-2952 TLNVSEEGLSNAIAD
+2952 
-2967 DSALNGF
+2967 
-2974 DDTTDSSSDVEQLTL
+2974 TDSSSDKASFTL
-2989 GQTVDSVTLSE
+2989 VGTEITSFTQVSDSFEYKAIDSDGLESDSSATVAVDFENVTVDAV
-3000 PSTALTSN
+3000 TALGYQT
-3008 GISVT
+3008 
-3013 WALSNNDQMLIGS
+3013 M
-3026 ANGKEVIKI
+3026 
-3035 SVNDTGMVST
+3035 
-3045 ELLGPIDHSNA
+3045 
-3056 SGEDALNIEVPV
+3056 ALNSE
-3068 LVSNARGLT
+3068 LN
-3077 NSTTVNVIV
+3077 
-3086 EDDSPDSA
+3086 
-3094 SIIHDVVAET
+3094 
-3104 KESANVQLIMD
+3104 LIMGTDGDDILVGTDGNDMIIGGLGNDILTGGEGDD
-3115 VSGSMR
+3115 VFKWTEM
-3121 TDNRLQIMKDSAT
+3121 QSAT
-3134 QLLNQY
+3134 
-3140 ESIGQTRVQI
+3140 
-3150 ITYSSTA
+3150 
-3157 STYAIGAAT
+3157 
-3166 WLTVDEAKAY
+3166 
-3176 IETLTAGGATNYNNA
+3176 
-3191 LNEAKQSWDDV
+3191 
-3202 GKLTSASNVSY
+3202 
-3213 FLSDGQPN
+3213 
-3221 PASSFIN
+3221 
-3228 DAREQSWIDHLT
+3228 
-3240 DPDNQITALAYGMG
+3240 
-3254 VNLMPEQLDRVAYDG
+3254 
-3269 FLNQD
+3269 
-3274 LDGVVVPDVTQLP
+3274 
-3287 PVMLQSVIQPV
+3287 
-3298 GGNLMYTTSPDTGIG
+3298 DT
-3313 ADGGYISEI
+3313 
-3322 EHDGVTYSFDGT
+3322 
-3334 DLIVTDNNDGISHA
+3334 VTDFS
-3348 FDDTTM
+3348 
-3354 QLTIYIDSKHT
+3354 
-3365 LEIDLNDGAYAF
+3365 
-3377 YGAVGDTVETL
+3377 
-3388 DFDYVLTDN
+3388 
-3397 DGDQSEN
+3397 DGDQLDF
-3404 TLQFVIDENGGVNA
+3404 T
-3418 ASNGSAN
+3418 
-3425 IIEAEVDVSHDIL
+3425 DVFD
-3438 IGNDNEADIFKW
+3438 DM
-3450 VNDSL
+3450 
-3455 DTGTD
+3455 TGTD
-3460 LIRGFERDLD
+3460 IS
-3470 TLDLSEVVEDAGH
+3470 TLL
-3483 NTIEELLNSID
+3483 
-3494 LNIDGDD
+3494 DD
-3501 LSLEITHNDGNSIQT
+3501 LGSGDYRGRVDDITVEVTESGGNSTLT
-3516 IVIENGATEFSD
+3516 INKDGQQLEVNFDGASAAD
-3528 LIVGNAD
+3528 IANSLI
-3535 FERDVLSALTK
+3535 S
-3546 VNLEP
+3546 NLEQLRE

>member
-78 PTQLGQEFESAAG
+78 PTQLGQEFETAAG

-99 TTGSVAR
+99 TTGNVAR

-191 INDGSAVGG
+191 LNDGSAVGG

-307 ETTSEYTVTLSDPAP
+307 ETTSEYTVTLSAPAP

-349 GADGVTATFTIDT
+349 GADGI
-362 VDDVYAEGDEVFR
+362 
-375 VSVSGIVDSDSNPI
+375 
-389 FEALNLD
+389 
-396 NAFVDTTIS
+396 
-405 DETDPGEDTV
+405 
-415 TVTMTGPANVVEGD
+415 
-429 TTTDYTVTLSEPAP
+429 
-443 VGSIVTLAYS
+443 
-453 YTTASGDDITETTQA
+453 
-468 VIGADGVTAT
+468 
-478 FTIDTVD
+478 
-485 DVYAEG
+485 
-491 DEVFRVSVSGIVDSD
+491 
-506 SNPIFEALDVSNAFV
+506 
-521 DTTISDETDPGPE
+521 
-534 DTVTVTMTGPA
+534 
-545 NVVEGDTTTEYTVT
+545 
-559 LSDPAPVGSIVT
+559 
-571 LAYSYTTASGDDI
+571 
-584 TETTQAIIGADGV
+584 
-597 TATFTI
+597 
-603 DTVDDVYAE
+603 
-612 GDEVFRVSVSGIV
+612 
-625 DSDSNPIFEAL
+625 
-636 NLDNAFVDTTI
+636 
-647 SDETNPGPEDTVTV
+647 
-661 TMTGPANVV
+661 
-670 EGDTTTDYTVTLS
+670 
-683 DPAPVGS
+683 
-690 IVTLAYSYTTASG
+690 
-703 DDITETTQA
+703 
-712 VIGADG
+712 
-718 VTATFTIDTVDDVYA
+718 TATFTIDTVDDVYA

-835 IGADGVTATFTIDTV
+835 IGADGI
-850 DDVYAEGDE
+850 
-859 VFRVSVSGIVDSDSN
+859 
-874 PIFEA
+874 
-879 LDVSNAFVDTTISD
+879 
-893 ETDPG
+893 
-898 PEDTVTVT
+898 
-906 MTGPANVVEGDTTT
+906 
-920 EYTVT
+920 
-925 LSDPAPVG
+925 
-933 SIVTLAYSYTTASGD
+933 
-948 DITETTQAIIGADG
+948 
-962 VTATFTIDTVDDVY
+962 
-976 AEGDEVFRVSVSGIV
+976 
-991 DSDSNPI
+991 
-998 FEALNLDNAFV
+998 
-1009 DTTISDETDPGPEDT
+1009 
-1024 VTVTMTG
+1024 
-1031 PANVVEGDTTTDY
+1031 
-1044 TVTLSDPAPVGSIV
+1044 
-1058 TLAYSYTTAS
+1058 
-1068 GDDITET
+1068 
-1075 TQAIIGADG
+1075 
-1084 VTATFTIDTVDDVY
+1084 
-1098 AEGDEV
+1098 
-1104 FRVSVSGIVDSDS
+1104 
-1117 NPIFEALN
+1117 
-1125 LDNAF
+1125 
-1130 VDTTISDETDP
+1130 
-1141 GPEDTVTVTMTGPAN
+1141 
-1156 VVEGD
+1156 
-1161 TTTDYTVTLSDPAPV
+1161 
-1176 GSIVTLA
+1176 
-1183 YSYTT
+1183 
-1188 ASGDD
+1188 
-1193 ITETTQA
+1193 
-1200 IIGADGVT
+1200 
-1208 ATFTIDTVD
+1208 
-1217 DVYAEG
+1217 
-1223 DEVFRVSV
+1223 
-1231 SGIVDSDS
+1231 
-1239 NPVFEA
+1239 
-1245 LNLDNAF
+1245 
-1252 VDTTISDE
+1252 
-1260 TDPGPE
+1260 
-1266 DTVTVTMTGPANVV
+1266 
-1280 EGDTTTDYTV
+1280 
-1290 TLSDPAPV
+1290 
-1298 GSIVTLAYSYTT
+1298 
-1310 ASGDDITETTQAI
+1310 
-1323 IGADGVTATFTID
+1323 TATFTID

-1722 VDSDSNPVFEV
+1722 VDSDSNP
-1733 LNLDNAFV
+1733 
-1741 DTTISDE
+1741 I
-1748 TDPGPEDTVTVT
+1748 
-1760 MTGPANVVEGDTT
+1760 
-1773 TDYTVTLSDPAPVGS
+1773 
-1788 IVTLAYSYTT
+1788 
-1798 ASGDD
+1798 
-1803 ITETTQAIIGADG
+1803 
-1816 VTATF
+1816 
-1821 TIDTVDD
+1821 
-1828 VYAEGDEV
+1828 
-1836 FRVSVSGIVD
+1836 
-1846 SDSNPVFEALNLDNA
+1846 FEALNLDNA

-2135 GDTTTEYTVTLSD
+2135 GDTTTDYTVTLSD
-2148 PAPVGSIV
+2148 SAPVGSIV

-2201 VFRVSVSGIVDSDSN
+2201 VFRVSVSGIVDGDSN
-2216 PVFEALNLDNAFVD
+2216 PIFEALDVSNAFVD

-2328 VSGIVDSDSNPVFEV
+2328 VSGIVDGDSNPIFEA
-2343 LNLDNAFVDTTISDE
+2343 LDVSNAFVDTTISDE

-2448 VSVSGIVDSDSNPI
+2448 VSVSGIVDGDSNPIFEALDVSNAFVDTTISDETDPGPEDTVTVTMTGPASVVEGDTTTDYTVTLSDPAPVGSIVTLAYSYTTASGDDITETTQAIIGADGVTATFTIDTVDDVYAEGDEVFRVSVSGIVDSDSNPIFEALDVSNAFVDTTISDETDPGPEDTVTVTMTGPANVVEGDTTTDYTVTLSDPAPVGSIVTLAYSYTTASGDDITETTQAIIGADGVTATFTIDTVDDVYAEGDEVFRVSVSGIVDGDSNPIFEALDVSNAFVDTTISDETDPGPEDTVTVTMTGPASVVEGDTTTDYTVTLSDPAPVGSIVTLAYSYTTASGDDITETTQAIIGADGVTATFTIDTVDDVYAEGDEVFRVSVSGIVDSDSNPIFEALDVSNAFVDTTISDETDPGPEDTVTVTMTGPANVVEGDITTEYTVTLSDPAPVGSIVTLAYSYTTASGDDITETTQAIIGADGVTATFTIDTVDDVYAEGDEVFRVSVSGIVDSDSNPI

-2468 DNAFVNTS
+2468 DNAFVDTTISDETDPGPEDTVTVTMTGPANVVEGDTTTEYTVTLSDPAPVGS
-2476 ITDNDA
+2476 IVTLAYSYTTASGDDITETTQAVIGADGLSATFTIDTVDDSDDEPDEVYRVSVASIVDGDDNPIFEALDLTNAYVDTTIIDNDEPNT
-2482 PPSISNV
+2482 PPTVRNFNILLDV
-2489 VNAVVS
+2489 
-2495 EEGLANGI
+2495 EDGLFPI
-2503 PDNTGSPS
+2503 HDV
-2511 DTTNSASFS
+2511 DFD
-2520 GTFTVADPDTANVSV
+2520 GT
-2535 VLAGPNN
+2535 
-2542 LTSGGEPIS
+2542 TSGGE
-2551 WTWDNSTQT
+2551 QR
-2560 LTAKTAHLSVVA
+2560 
-2572 TVVLSEPSASGQGS
+2572 
-2586 WDYTITLFEPLDHPV
+2586 
-2601 NDVEDIINFDLQ
+2601 VEDL
-2613 ISVSDGQTTTSQ
+2613 
-2625 SLNVVVEDDC
+2625 EDD
-2635 PYVPVVVQPVDVSLT
+2635 
-2650 DAPIVLTGRIDFA
+2650 A
-2663 GSEAD
+2663 
-2668 ATSRTFGDVVV
+2668 V
-2679 TANGFVSDE
+2679 TANDDDIQIKVIDLPDYGELYYVDGNGQEIVIDGSSIFAENTDVKYRLTADFFEDQRFDSNDLLEEFDKDFLADSVDVNGLSFYGGQITISGNDITFDSNAQVKVDFANQQVGLVVVSPGETGNGDE
-2688 SAMLG
+2688 ISTHEYVAIKLDEGLEADKAKINLASLNDRFNNGGAWITAYIFLDGIVVDTQEIRAEDISYSGNHEG
-2693 TAEINQSSEG
+2693 TATI
-2703 IGVKS
+2703 
-2708 SGNNGF
+2708 
-2714 QLENEVDYRFAG
+2714 
-2726 NEGVS
+2726 
-2731 EQLIIDLGNKVAYGA
+2731 
-2746 EIEFEKM
+2746 
-2753 FGGELEKGIASF
+2753 
-2765 YRDGVLIAQQ
+2765 
-2775 SFSSDASSGDYAA
+2775 
-2788 NFNVQQGGFDKIILE
+2788 
-2803 AASNGNGPDTEDN
+2803 
-2816 SDFTVKSITFTGAY
+2816 
-2830 SGVPIASADGNL
+2830 
-2842 GAVYGA
+2842 
-2848 DGPGSIVLNGGEA
+2848 
-2861 GLETLDGQD
+2861 
-2870 VLIYVDPQNS
+2870 
-2880 NRLIAEADGELAFEV
+2880 ELANGSFDEIR
-2895 QLTPST
+2895 L
-2901 GKWEFFQYL
+2901 
-2910 PLTSPYGDGDI
+2910 SPD
-2921 DFNYTIT
+2921 
-2928 DNDGDSKTGYFSV
+2928 
-2941 NPYAPPIVEGV
+2941 
-2952 TLNVSEEGLSNAIAD
+2952 
-2967 DSALNGF
+2967 
-2974 DDTTDSSSDVEQLTL
+2974 TDSSSDKASFTL
-2989 GQTVDSVTLSE
+2989 VGTEITSFTQVSDSFEYKAIDSDGLESDSIATVAVDFENVTVDAV
-3000 PSTALTSN
+3000 TALGYQT
-3008 GISVT
+3008 
-3013 WALSNNDQMLIGS
+3013 M
-3026 ANGKEVIKI
+3026 
-3035 SVNDTGMVST
+3035 
-3045 ELLGPIDHSNA
+3045 
-3056 SGEDALNIEVPV
+3056 ALNSE
-3068 LVSNARGLT
+3068 LN
-3077 NSTTVNVIV
+3077 
-3086 EDDSPDSA
+3086 
-3094 SIIHDVVAET
+3094 
-3104 KESANVQLIMD
+3104 LIMGTDGDDILVGTDGNDMIIGGLGNDILTGGEGDD
-3115 VSGSMR
+3115 VFKWTEM
-3121 TDNRLQIMKDSAT
+3121 QSAT
-3134 QLLNQY
+3134 
-3140 ESIGQTRVQI
+3140 
-3150 ITYSSTA
+3150 
-3157 STYAIGAAT
+3157 
-3166 WLTVDEAKAY
+3166 
-3176 IETLTAGGATNYNNA
+3176 
-3191 LNEAKQSWDDV
+3191 
-3202 GKLTSASNVSY
+3202 
-3213 FLSDGQPN
+3213 
-3221 PASSFIN
+3221 
-3228 DAREQSWIDHLT
+3228 
-3240 DPDNQITALAYGMG
+3240 
-3254 VNLMPEQLDRVAYDG
+3254 
-3269 FLNQD
+3269 
-3274 LDGVVVPDVTQLP
+3274 
-3287 PVMLQSVIQPV
+3287 
-3298 GGNLMYTTSPDTGIG
+3298 DT
-3313 ADGGYISEI
+3313 
-3322 EHDGVTYSFDGT
+3322 
-3334 DLIVTDNNDGISHA
+3334 VTDFS
-3348 FDDTTM
+3348 
-3354 QLTIYIDSKHT
+3354 
-3365 LEIDLNDGAYAF
+3365 
-3377 YGAVGDTVETL
+3377 
-3388 DFDYVLTDN
+3388 
-3397 DGDQSEN
+3397 DGDQLDF
-3404 TLQFVIDENGGVNA
+3404 T
-3418 ASNGSAN
+3418 
-3425 IIEAEVDVSHDIL
+3425 DVFD
-3438 IGNDNEADIFKW
+3438 DM
-3450 VNDSL
+3450 
-3455 DTGTD
+3455 TGTD
-3460 LIRGFERDLD
+3460 IS
-3470 TLDLSEVVEDAGH
+3470 TLL
-3483 NTIEELLNSID
+3483 
-3494 LNIDGDD
+3494 DD
-3501 LSLEITHNDGNSIQT
+3501 LGSGDYRGRVDDITVEVTESGGNSTLT
-3516 IVIENGATEFSD
+3516 INKDGQQLEVNFDGASAAD
-3528 LIVGNAD
+3528 IANSLI
-3535 FERDVLSALTK
+3535 S
-3546 VNLEP
+3546 NLEQLRE